1 MSEQNNFSP
10 FFIEPNNQDAQN
22 DVNEQSSFS
31 YTQEVHEE
39 PAEKKG
45 KAKVVVAAL
54 LIVALIVSAGA
65 GGYLINNTGSAT
77 NIGGNTST
85 ASGGEEK
92 TGDAFTLSNTK
103 VNPAKTT
110 DGLTPQEVAAKVI
123 PSVVCIQS
131 YQMNNVQA
139 AGSGSGII
147 MSDDGYIITNNH
159 VVEGASAL
167 KVITHD
173 NETYEAEIVGADSTS
188 DLALIKI
195 DAKNLT
201 AATFGNS
208 DNLEVAESVMAIG
221 NPGGLELNS
230 SVTTGIVSAKNRD
243 VASEGSQTMKCIQTN
258 AAINPGNSG
267 GPLVNMNGDVV
278 GINSSK
284 IAATGYEGLGFAINI
299 NDAQPI
305 ISSLKNYGY
314 VKDRAI
320 LGITYQVI
328 DEMTASFYRLPS
340 GIIIQSVTSRNAADA
355 GLKKGDVITQ
365 VAGQAIIEGTE
376 LLTAIKSRKPG
387 DTLTLTIFRDGK
399 TQDVNVVLSEDRGSN
414 APTMNN

>member
-1 MSEQNNFSP
+1 MSENNNFNP
-10 FFIEPNNQDAQN
+10 FFIDQNKQYENREQVVYVEDAPQ
-22 DVNEQSSFS
+22 
-31 YTQEVHEE
+31 
-39 PAEKKG
+39 EKKG
-45 KAKVVVAAL
+45 KARVVVAAF
-54 LIVALIVSAGA
+54 LIVALIVGAGA
-65 GGYLINNTGSAT
+65 GGYLINNT
-77 NIGGNTST
+77 N
-85 ASGGEEK
+85 SGGAGVGTTISNGTDNENSDE
-92 TGDAFTLSNTK
+92 AFTLSDTK

-123 PSVVCIQS
+123 PSVVCIQT

-139 AGSGSGII
+139 ASTGSGII
-147 MSDDGYIITNNH
+147 MSADGYIITNNH
-159 VVEGASAL
+159 VVDGASAL
-167 KVITHD
+167 KVITYD

-195 DAKNLT
+195 DANNLT

-243 VASEGSQTMKCIQTN
+243 VASEGSQSMKCIQTN

-365 VAGQAIIEGTE
+365 VAGQPIIEGTE
-376 LLTAIKSRKPG
+376 LLAAIKSRKPG
-387 DTLTLTIFRDGK
+387 DTLPLTIFRDGK

-414 APTMNN
+414 SPMINN